1 MITKLHAMTLLFDMK
16 KRGMD
21 VDEDIKYLMTHSDP
35 TLDII
40 RKINDNID
48 LSIRAFYDKL
58 RKSYNNGHSKLYINI
73 VKENDLEPKEVLC
86 TLGSLQLQILLF
98 NKTLDNDPF
107 FLGNARFNEI
117 CDCFK
122 EYYNSGNIIP
132 CRDLLNMFKVD
143 LKFLEETTKED

>member
-73 VKENDLEPKEVLC
+73 VKENSLEPKEILC
-86 TLGSLQLQILLF
+86 TLASLQLQILLF
-98 NKTLDNDPF
+98 NKTLDDPS
-107 FLGNARFNEI
+107 FLRTARFNEI
-117 CDCFK
+117 CDCLK
-122 EYYNSGNIIP
+122 VYYTSGDIIP
-132 CRDLLNMFKVD
+132 SQKLLELFKAD
-143 LKFLEETTKED
+143 LKFLEESNSDI